1 MNNMFFTITGCAYR
15 YGLAVF
21 KPGMTVTLVKE
32 PDNKYDREA
41 IRAILDG
48 LGTVGYVANSPK
60 TVRGTSMSAGRLYDK
75 IPQTVDATVV
85 YVLSD
90 SVICSIEENQA
101 AQPNPERFAEDS
113 KDTSCLPD
121 TADLDLYSQEDTS
134 YLIPE
139 ETDDNE
145 TSTDSNDGEP
155 LSPDLY
161 GITRKVFE
169 EPKYKADEEIKE
181 KEIETDE
188 STVSP
193 EDIASALKA
202 ALAGLTIGQN
212 PSEQEDPDAEYIY
225 GYQTNE
231 QPEPSSEEQNTDEFS
246 TAGLAEKAKELLS
259 GVSGLSAAD
268 FVSTL
273 TGRTGSPAQ
282 QDDPSSPPAGSAATD
297 TATDNPQ
304 DPEPSDSADHW
315 QEEEVIIRAPGLNI
329 NTARF
334 PEEEERDYTPA
345 RKASVPDTAVN
356 ASEVPEPEQTESDAD
371 IPVYEE
377 ISVPDISVQT
387 PEEDVPSDSF
397 PEDSSSLRTEET
409 GSFSSGDSEEDTPV
423 AGQSQEETDD
433 EQDDLTKPLV
443 FDESDLDENLAQL
456 HLGDIDATYL
466 SDSFLENLKKKLKE
480 SSS

>member
-1 MNNMFFTITGCAYR
+1 MNKMFFTITGCSYR

-41 IRAILDG
+41 IRAMLDG

-75 IPQTVDATVV
+75 IPQTVTATVV

-90 SVICSIEENQA
+90 SVICSIEDNQA
-101 AQPNPERFAEDS
+101 VQPNPERFTEDS
-113 KDTSCLPD
+113 RDTSRIPD
-121 TADLDLYSQEDTS
+121 TTDLDLYSQEDTS
-134 YLIPE
+134 YLIPD

-145 TSTDSNDGEP
+145 PKIDSNDSEP
-155 LSPDLY
+155 ISPDLY
-161 GITRKVFE
+161 GMTKTVFE
-169 EPKYKADEEIKE
+169 EPEFKA
-181 KEIETDE
+181 DE

-202 ALAGLTIGQN
+202 ALAGLSIGQN
-212 PSEQEDPDAEYIY
+212 PADNEEPDEEYIY
-225 GYQTNE
+225 RYQTN
-231 QPEPSSEEQNTDEFS
+231 QQSEPSSEEQDTDEFS

-259 GVSGLSAAD
+259 GASGLSAAD

-273 TGRTGSPAQ
+273 TGKTTSPAQ
-282 QDDPSSPPAGSAATD
+282 QEDLSSPMAGSPADD
-297 TATDNPQ
+297 TAEEENPQ
-304 DPEPSDSADHW
+304 DPDPSDAADYW
-315 QEEEVIIRAPGLNI
+315 REEEVIIRAPGLNI
-329 NTARF
+329 NNARF
-334 PEEEERDYTPA
+334 PEEERDYTPS
-345 RKASVPDTAVN
+345 RNLSVPDTTAT
-356 ASEVPEPEQTESDAD
+356 ASEVREMEQSEIDAD
-371 IPVYEE
+371 NPASEE
-377 ISVPDISVQT
+377 APVPDTSEQT
-387 PEEDVPSDSF
+387 PEDEGLSNPF
-397 PEDSSSLRTEET
+397 QEDSPSPQHEET
-409 GSFSSGDSEEDTPV
+409 GSFSSGNSEEEISD
-423 AGQSQEETDD
+423 AGHSQEESDD

-466 SDSFLENLKKKLKE
+466 SDSFLENLKRKLKE